1 MKSDNQTNFA
11 NSANEPAKN
20 EQTFSISEL
29 AKEFDITTRSIRFY
43 EDQGLISPERNG
55 QTRIYSKRD
64 KVRLKLILRGKRLGF
79 TLAET
84 GRLFELYDADKS
96 SAKQLVTML
105 DLISE
110 KKADLSQQMDD
121 IKVVPNPYVM
131 TNMMEEAVSNPFL
144 NQRRKLMFTHIPA
157 ECTIHI
163 FTVSGVLVDKLEV
176 DNEPENGIVH
186 WDMLTREGLEIAA
199 GMYLYHIE
207 SNVSGDAKI
216 GKFAVIK

>member
-1 MKSDNQTNFA
+1 MKQDNQTNFE
-11 NSANEPAKN
+11 SAAVEPASN

-55 QTRIYSKRD
+55 QTRSYSKRD

-105 DLISE
+105 DLIAE

-121 IKVVPNPYVM
+121 MVGLIQGRN
-131 TNMMEEAVSNPFL
+131 SL
-144 NQRRKLMFTHIPA
+144 L
-157 ECTIHI
+157 
-163 FTVSGVLVDKLEV
+163 
-176 DNEPENGIVH
+176 IV
-186 WDMLTREGLEIAA
+186 R
-199 GMYLYHIE
+199 
-207 SNVSGDAKI
+207 I
-216 GKFAVIK
+216 GKLLEFVAKRPVTVPHGL

>member
-1 MKSDNQTNFA
+1 MAS
-11 NSANEPAKN
+11 

-43 EDQGLISPERNG
+43 EDQGLITPRRNG

-105 DLISE
+105 DLIEE
-110 KKADLSQQMDD
+110 KKAHLNQQMDD
-121 IKVVPNPYVM
+121 IKVVL
-131 TNMMEEAVSNPFL
+131 MELV
-144 NQRRKLMFTHIPA
+144 TA
-157 ECTIHI
+157 EKRC
-163 FTVSGVLVDKLEV
+163 
-176 DNEPENGIVH
+176 
-186 WDMLTREGLEIAA
+186 RETLSH
-199 GMYLYHIE
+199 LQQ
-207 SNVSGDAKI
+207 D
-216 GKFAVIK
+216 